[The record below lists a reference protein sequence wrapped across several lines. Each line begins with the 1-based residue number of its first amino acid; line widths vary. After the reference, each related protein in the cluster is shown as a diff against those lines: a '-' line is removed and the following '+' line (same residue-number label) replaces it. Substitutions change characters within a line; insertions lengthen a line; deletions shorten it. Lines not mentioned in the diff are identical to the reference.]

1 MLNMET
7 FGAKL
12 REHRKIRGMTQ
23 EEVAAKIGVSAQAVS
38 KWESGE
44 CLPYCFNLKSLGE
57 VYSISLDI
65 LLETEQTGIDAA
77 ASKVEQIA
85 DEYIWSRAS
94 RKPFSH
100 IELGDDLWTLWK
112 GIYFIEVGGHEKQ
125 REDYARGELRVCGK
139 FGMKIWDDDGVACV
153 VKNSLR
159 EKLDFGER
167 EEKIISLLASHDGL
181 RLTSLLEPVEPVSK
195 EFLLENSGIGEARL
209 NELLLALIESGVVE
223 HSMRGF
229 TDSEGYRLCAH
240 CGVAAYM
247 LLAAAHILAKKRYTV
262 SEYFPN

>member
-12 REHRKIRGMTQ
+12 REHRKNRGMTQ
-23 EEVAAKIGVSAQAVS
+23 EEVASKIGVSAQAVS

-44 CLPYCFNLKSLGE
+44 CLPDCFNLKALGE

-77 ASKVEQIA
+77 ASKVEQIV
-85 DEYIWSRAS
+85 DEYIWSRSS
-94 RKPFSH
+94 REPFSH
-100 IELGDDLWTLWK
+100 IEVGD
-112 GIYFIEVGGHEKQ
+112 HEKQ

-139 FGMKIWDDDGVACV
+139 FGMKVWDDDGVACV
-153 VKNSLR
+153 VKSSLR
-159 EKLDFGER
+159 EKLDYTER
-167 EEKIISLLASHDGL
+167 EEKILSLLSSHDGL
-181 RLTSLLEPVEPVSK
+181 KLASLLDPVELVPK

-209 NELLLALIESGVVE
+209 NELLLTLIESGVVE
-223 HSMRGF
+223 HAMRGL

-240 CGVAAYM
+240 RGVAAYM
-247 LLAAAHILAKKRYTV
+247 LLAAAHILAKKKYTV
-262 SEYFPN
+262 SEYFPS